1 LEALRSKMQAEAARL
16 KDPHLMLNNPGKRTP
31 LARRSRED
39 QDRARE
45 AYFLEHAPGLKEHH
59 AAQERAFSQI
69 EDEAQARYPNPTP
82 EDIGTAEAAEAAL
95 PYRKRT
101 EAQLRRSFEPL
112 ASHLPT
118 EVKNKRKRFVQR
130 HQRAWNRANPTPL
143 TSALQR
149 ALTAEFVKTYAKTTR
164 S

>member
-1 LEALRSKMQAEAARL
+1 
-16 KDPHLMLNNPGKRTP
+16 MLSHSNKQTP
-31 LARRSRED
+31 LASLRQED
-39 QDRARE
+39 WDRARE
-45 AYFLEHAPGLKEHH
+45 AYFVEHTPGLKEYH

-69 EDEAQARYPNPTP
+69 EAEAQARYPDPTL
-82 EDIGTAEAAEAAL
+82 EDIAAAGAAEAAL

-112 ASHLPT
+112 TSYLLK
-118 EVKNKRKRFVQR
+118 EVRNKRKRFVQK

-143 TSALQR
+143 TSELER
-149 ALTAEFVKTYAKTTR
+149 ALTTEFKKTYAKTTR

>member
-1 LEALRSKMQAEAARL
+1 
-16 KDPHLMLNNPGKRTP
+16 MLNNPGKRTP
-31 LARRSRED
+31 LARRRQDD

-45 AYFLEHAPGLKEHH
+45 AYFLEHAPGLKEHY
-59 AAQERAFSQI
+59 AAEERVFSQI
-69 EDEAQARYPNPTP
+69 EDEAQARYPDPTP
-82 EDIGTAEAAEAAL
+82 ENVAAAEAAEGAL

-112 ASHLPT
+112 ALHLPI

-149 ALTAEFVKTYAKTTR
+149 ALTAEFMKTYAPTTHIGTGEVEAHER
-164 S
+164 

>member
-1 LEALRSKMQAEAARL
+1 M
-16 KDPHLMLNNPGKRTP
+16 PNNPDRRTP
-31 LARRSRED
+31 LASLRQED
-39 QDRARE
+39 WDRARE
-45 AYFLEHAPGLKEHH
+45 AYFLEHTPGLKEHH

-69 EDEAQARYPNPTP
+69 EDEAQARYPDPTL
-82 EDIGTAEAAEAAL
+82 EDIAAAEAAEAAL

-112 ASHLPT
+112 ASHLPK
-118 EVKNKRKRFVQR
+118 EVKNKRKRFVQK

-143 TSALQR
+143 TPQLQR
-149 ALTAEFVKTYAKTTR
+149 ALTMEFGKTYSKTTH

>member
-1 LEALRSKMQAEAARL
+1 
-16 KDPHLMLNNPGKRTP
+16 MLSNPAKRTP
-31 LARRSRED
+31 LASLRQD
-39 QDRARE
+39 DWDRARE
-45 AYFLEHAPGLKEHH
+45 AYFLDHTPGLKEYH

-69 EDEAQARYPNPTP
+69 EDEAQSRYPDPTP
-82 EDIGTAEAAEAAL
+82 EDIAAAEAAEAAL

-112 ASHLPT
+112 ASHVPK
-118 EVKNKRKRFVQR
+118 EVKNKRKRSVQR
-130 HQRAWNRANPTPL
+130 HKREWGKANPTPL

-149 ALTAEFVKTYAKTTR
+149 ALTAEFRKTYAKATR